1 MDWPRGH
8 RGSAILEFSLVAGPI
23 YYLGG
28 RRLAVM
34 EYDVK
39 SGPSHAASGIQDGAK
54 PQHKVSVGEF
64 DGPSSGTF
72 TVVSLEPDSHSML
85 SQASLMP

>member
-1 MDWPRGH
+1 
-8 RGSAILEFSLVAGPI
+8 
-23 YYLGG
+23 
-28 RRLAVM
+28 M

-39 SGPSHAASGIQDGAK
+39 SGPSHTASGIQDGAK
-54 PQHKVSVGEF
+54 PQHKVSIGEF

-72 TVVSLEPDSHSML
+72 AVVSLEADPRGML